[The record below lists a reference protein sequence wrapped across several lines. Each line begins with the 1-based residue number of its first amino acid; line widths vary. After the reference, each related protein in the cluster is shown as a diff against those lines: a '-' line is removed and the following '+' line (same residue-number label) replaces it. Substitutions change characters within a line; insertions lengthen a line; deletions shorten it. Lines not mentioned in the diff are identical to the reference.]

1 MDQITNTDNQIA
13 ARFLSGAASLDDA
26 IDQAFSELPRKVRTL
41 LRRWAVQDEP
51 YKHGSPIRVRTLA
64 RKNRIGESTLY
75 RYFSKAKMENPRI
88 FEMLKRYRKERL
100 RKTNAYEVKHYT

>member
-51 YKHGSPIRVRTLA
+51 YKHGSPIRQKTLA
-64 RKNRIGESTLY
+64 RKCKINPRTLR
-75 RYFSKAKMENPRI
+75 RYLVMAREENPR
-88 FEMLKRYRKERL
+88 FFKLLQDYRKNRL
-100 RKTNAYEVKHYT
+100 RKTNGYQI

>member
-51 YKHGSPIRVRTLA
+51 YKHGKPIRQKTLA
-64 RKNRIGESTLY
+64 RKCKINPRTLR
-75 RYFSKAKMENPRI
+75 RYLVMAREENPSI
-88 FEMLKRYRKERL
+88 FEHLKRFRTERL
-100 RKTNAYEVKHYT
+100 RKTGMYTVG